1 MTSLPILWPV
11 CLLWFSLKRALK
23 AASNAGASG
32 PRSPSPSA
40 STTLLSCL
48 LTDALRASV
57 TGALFPSADFPSNP
71 STLIYN
77 ASIDN
82 QTGFTDLT
90 KSSTHRDLIK
100 EYVTYLQVEKGLAR
114 HTLDSYGR
122 DLARLDLL
130 AAKLCKPVSEL
141 TRPDLRRWISELS
154 REGLAPS
161 SVARAVSAARGFFR
175 FLMLDGHIKHHPAED
190 LDTPQKFSYLPRF
203 LTIEEIDRLFTAP
216 DVTNDEGVR
225 DRTMLELM
233 YAAGLRVSEVVGLKQ
248 SQIDFLGGVVNCHGK
263 GSKERRVPVGKS
275 AIHWLQRYTSMK
287 AGYGQSPYQNLF
299 LHRGKPL
306 TRHVAWAIIKRHAAT
321 AGLGDVSPHTL
332 RHSFAT
338 HLLQHGADSRSV
350 QALLGHS
357 DISTTQ
363 IYTHMTD
370 QHLRQA
376 YDNHHPRARAA
387 GAVKTKKS
395 AD

>member
-1 MTSLPILWPV
+1 L
-11 CLLWFSLKRALK
+11 AQ
-23 AASNAGASG
+23 
-32 PRSPSPSA
+32 PS
-40 STTLLSCL
+40 
-48 LTDALRASV
+48 
-57 TGALFPSADFPSNP
+57 
-71 STLIYN
+71 
-77 ASIDN
+77 
-82 QTGFTDLT
+82 
-90 KSSTHRDLIK
+90 HERDLIK
-100 EYVTYLQVEKGLAR
+100 EYLTYLQVEKGLAR
-114 HTLDSYGR
+114 HTLESYGR
-122 DLARLDLL
+122 DLGRLDVL
-130 AAKLCKPVSEL
+130 AAKLRKPVSEL
-141 TRPDLRRWISELS
+141 CRPDLRKWIAELS

-203 LTIEEIDRLFTAP
+203 LTVEEIDRLLAAP
-216 DVTNDEGVR
+216 DVTSDEGVR

-233 YAAGLRVSEVVGLKQ
+233 YAAGLRVSELVGLKQ
-248 SQIDFLGGVVNCHGK
+248 AQVDMLGGVVNCHGK

-275 AIHWLQRYTSMK
+275 AIHWLQRYASLKKT
-287 AGYGQSPYQNLF
+287 YGQSPYPNLF

-306 TRHVAWAIIKRHAAT
+306 TRQNAWSIIKRYADS
-321 AGLGDVSPHTL
+321 AGLSDVSPHTL

-370 QHLRQA
+370 QHLRAA
-376 YDNHHPRARAA
+376 YDNHHPRART
-387 GAVKTKKS
+387 AVTGKTKGET
-395 AD
+395 